1 MTNPKDTTA
10 ELAARVGEKAAAAF
24 PGRTI
29 DRLLA
34 EDLPGNHV
42 TTLLLHTLRKRALGR
57 TFVEVLEHA
66 GRIAMTRAS
75 AVDARRMHA
84 FNDVAYRAARDFE
97 AVELAPVLPLGAAAC
112 AGVDPNNVLGTA
124 RFAEVCS
131 DPAVALGIHA
141 ALRERNA
148 THPVTR
154 LCTSHRVLRMQ
165 PTTHPGFVPHFR
177 LFALG
182 TATLSPQRSKDE
194 TCERAALLEHL
205 LVWAELTRLLPT
217 VGFRVTGLRVTLADT
232 HVVRACLGTAKLDI
246 AHATRRAKAHTPGS
260 AETVL
265 QEAGVDLPR
274 AAPNLED
281 AVRALSLPAE
291 VVERARR
298 LKTEIADPLIA
309 AFPGVDIVYDTARL
323 QGLGYYSGTF
333 IQITWKRD
341 DGAEFTIGDGGAVPW
356 VGAMR
361 SNRRDRFVATGVGAE
376 LLPRLFDGA
385 DSNATGEL

>member
-1 MTNPKDTTA
+1 MTNAKDTTA
-10 ELAARVGEKAAAAF
+10 ELAARVGEKTATAF

-29 DRLLA
+29 DQLLA

-42 TTLLLHTLRKRALGR
+42 TTLFLHALRKRALGR

-66 GRIAMTRAS
+66 GRAAMTRAS
-75 AVDARRMHA
+75 TVNGRRMHA
-84 FNDVAYRAARDFE
+84 FNDAAYRAARDFE
-97 AVELAPVLPLGAAAC
+97 VIELAPVLPLGAASC

-131 DPAVALGIHA
+131 DPAVALGLHA
-141 ALRERNA
+141 ASLERNA
-148 THPVTR
+148 TNPITR
-154 LCTSHRVLRMQ
+154 LCASHRVLRMQ

-182 TATLSPQRSKDE
+182 TATLSPHRSQDE

-217 VGFRVTGLRVTLADT
+217 VGFRVAGLRVTLADT
-232 HVVRACLGTAKLDI
+232 RVVRACFATTKLDI
-246 AHATRRAKAHTPGS
+246 DRATRQARAHAPGS
-260 AETVL
+260 TEAVL

-274 AAPNLED
+274 AAANLED
-281 AVRALSLPAE
+281 VVRSLSLSADII
-291 VVERARR
+291 ERARH
-298 LKTEIADPLIA
+298 LKSEIADPLVA
-309 AFPGVDIVYDTARL
+309 AFPNVEIVYDTARL
-323 QGLGYYSGTF
+323 QGLGYYTGTY

-376 LLPRLFDGA
+376 LIPRLFEGTNP
-385 DSNATGEL
+385 NA